1 MAARP
6 KKSIQIHLLKPVA
19 ACRESKQCYN
29 IGSTAGWPV
38 SDNITPLV
46 NLLDVPMWAV
56 LFYCCKAGGPASRI
70 IV

>member
-38 SDNITPLV
+38 SDNILPLV
-46 NLLDVPMWAV
+46 NLLDVPM
-56 LFYCCKAGGPASRI
+56 LGCLI
-70 IV
+70 LLL